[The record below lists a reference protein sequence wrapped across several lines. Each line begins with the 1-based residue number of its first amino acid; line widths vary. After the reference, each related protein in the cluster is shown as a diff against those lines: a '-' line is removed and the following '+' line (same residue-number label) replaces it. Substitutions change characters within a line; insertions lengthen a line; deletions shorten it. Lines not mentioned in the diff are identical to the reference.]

1 MDTCCVFRSTERG
14 GIQRTTGCTPVSQ
27 HPEVETEGFEFETR
41 WLHSETL
48 SLEGGGGEKE
58 KKKWEGYG
66 REGYG
71 RGRVLAQMNKALG
84 LIPRSTN

>member
-27 HPEVETEGFEFETR
+27 HPEVETEGSEFETR

-58 KKKWEGYG
+58 KKSG
-66 REGYG
+66 RDMVG
-71 RGRVLAQMNKALG
+71 RGTVGRDMVGVGCLH
-84 LIPRSTN
+84 R